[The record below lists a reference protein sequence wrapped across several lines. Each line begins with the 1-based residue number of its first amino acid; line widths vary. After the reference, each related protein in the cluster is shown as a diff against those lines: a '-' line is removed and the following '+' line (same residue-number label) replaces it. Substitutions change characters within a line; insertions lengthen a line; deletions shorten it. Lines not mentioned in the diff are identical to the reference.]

1 MEQNREPRIKPRPL
15 VNYYLT
21 KEAIACNGIKT
32 VSSINGD
39 GKTGQVHAKNE
50 TRPPTYTINQKKLK
64 IDKIFKHKLQHNKN
78 PRGKQRQ

>member
-32 VSSINGD
+32 VSSINGFWR
-39 GKTGQVHAKNE
+39 TGLVLAQNKIIVHLDFVFAKDVF
-50 TRPPTYTINQKKLK
+50 RAVVWKGTYIHK
-64 IDKIFKHKLQHNKN
+64 ITE
-78 PRGKQRQ
+78 